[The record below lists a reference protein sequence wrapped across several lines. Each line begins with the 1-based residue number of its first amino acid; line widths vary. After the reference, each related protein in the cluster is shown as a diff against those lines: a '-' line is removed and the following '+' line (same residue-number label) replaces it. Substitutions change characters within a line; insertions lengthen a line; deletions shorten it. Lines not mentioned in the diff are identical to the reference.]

1 MNKEELREKAS
12 ELRDKAYRLEEI
24 KEEIWE
30 LLREAKE
37 LLRGTRAE
45 SRAKAYWVAHMVM
58 GITREHS
65 YLGRSMCCMEDT
77 IEELEEEADG
87 FLEEEDED

>member
-1 MNKEELREKAS
+1 MRKNELREKAN

-37 LLRGTRAE
+37 LLRGTEAE
-45 SRAKAYWVAHMVM
+45 SRAKAYWIPGVL
-58 GITREHS
+58 TSLTNQHS
-65 YLGRSMCCMEDT
+65 YLSRSMCCMEDT
-77 IEELEEEADG
+77 IEELYEEADG
-87 FLEEEDED
+87 FLGEDD